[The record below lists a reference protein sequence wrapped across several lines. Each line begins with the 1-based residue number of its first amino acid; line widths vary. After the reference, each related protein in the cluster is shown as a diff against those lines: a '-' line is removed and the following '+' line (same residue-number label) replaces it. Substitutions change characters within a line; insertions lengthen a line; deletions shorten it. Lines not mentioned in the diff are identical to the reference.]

1 MPKDSKTTFLQ
12 MQPKPY
18 LIFMDE
24 TGTISGNDTDSKV
37 QVQQPYF
44 ALGIIRLLDTSDLMA
59 KVYTIPRNSIEFKF
73 AQISKRGY
81 AARAEKIIDLCLNHK
96 PFYFCCFI
104 IDKTKIKHRDKT
116 TWELQIEFAKKHIE
130 EHCKDGYAC
139 VVADYLSR
147 PKSVSETF
155 EESLRKSSKVFNAF
169 MVESESSIFIQIVD
183 LLIGAIAYKYKL
195 TKNPKFQA
203 SKYKLRVANFLENQL
218 KIKQQ
223 KAKGKFP
230 FKGKLSEQFVIKE
243 KDFYFSV
250 YEK

>member
-1 MPKDSKTTFLQ
+1 MAQNLNLLKSVKGN
-12 MQPKPY
+12 MQLRQKGL
-18 LIFMDE
+18 LI
-24 TGTISGNDTDSKV
+24 
-37 QVQQPYF
+37 
-44 ALGIIRLLDTSDLMA
+44 
-59 KVYTIPRNSIEFKF
+59 
-73 AQISKRGY
+73 Y
-81 AARAEKIIDLCLNHK
+81 ALNHK

-104 IDKTKIKHRDKT
+104 IDKSKIKHRDKT

-130 EHCKDGYAC
+130 EHYKDGYAC

-183 LLIGAIAYKYKL
+183 LLIGAIAYKYKSA
-195 TKNPKFQA
+195 NPNFQT

-218 KIKQQ
+218 KAKQP

-230 FKGKLSEQFVIKE
+230 FKGKLNEQFVIKE